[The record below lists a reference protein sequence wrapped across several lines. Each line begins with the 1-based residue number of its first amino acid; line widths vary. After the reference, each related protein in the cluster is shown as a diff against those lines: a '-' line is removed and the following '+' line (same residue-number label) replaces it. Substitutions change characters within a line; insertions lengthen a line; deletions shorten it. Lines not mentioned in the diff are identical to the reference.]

1 MDVSYAFAG
10 LLVSHRDSAADWY
23 ARLLGRPA
31 DMLPNDSE
39 AAWQLSESVS
49 LYLRVDPRRAGGGVF
64 TVIVDD
70 LDAVLAEIAARGLA
84 LGQMAFVGTAGR
96 KCVVTDPDG
105 NEVEIVELSKP
116 A

>member
-39 AAWQLSESVS
+39 AAWQL
-49 LYLRVDPRRAGGGVF
+49 
-64 TVIVDD
+64 
-70 LDAVLAEIAARGLA
+70 
-84 LGQMAFVGTAGR
+84 
-96 KCVVTDPDG
+96 
-105 NEVEIVELSKP
+105 
-116 A
+116 